1 MYQAG
6 QPEPEKQPTAMAEMA
21 GYELLRILGATSGFD
36 TRYDEASLGRA
47 LLLLQVMSDHL

>member
-1 MYQAG
+1 MSQAG

-21 GYELLRILGATSGFD
+21 GYELLRVLGATSGFD